1 MCTITDPATRAR
13 DAKNARRRAAY
24 KKKKEDEGYQEQIDK
39 LNTRRP
45 ESYQKNKQHDTREQ
59 RENINARR
67 RAAYQKKTQDDTNT
81 GHVLSQQQR
90 DIINAKRRAT
100 YKEKKEQINTQRRE
114 TDQKHRDSLTPVQ
127 KGEMSA
133 QHRQRE
139 KAMRNT
145 PCAESIAMPR
155 PDLATSAAASTC
167 GHTFKTYGISRMC
180 TPHLLFVCIK
190 QIFTCSVSV
199 QPPTVPVRWTI
210 ISSCWIL
217 GNNPMVNKL
226 IVLLLSPRAPHT
238 FETPKPMVLIP
249 S

>member
-1 MCTITDPATRAR
+1 MCIYMCTITDPATRAR
-13 DAKNARRRAAY
+13 DAKSARRRAAY
-24 KKKKEDEGYQEQIDK
+24 KMKKEDKGYQEQIDK
-39 LNTRRP
+39 LNTRRR
-45 ESYQKNKQHDTREQ
+45 ESYQKKKQQDTREQ
-59 RENINARR
+59 RENINAQR
-67 RAAYQKKTQDDTNT
+67 RAAYQKKTQDTST
-81 GHVLSQQQR
+81 GHVLPQQQR

-114 TDQKHRDSLTPVQ
+114 TDQKHRDSLTPEQ

-133 QHRQRE
+133 QRRQRE

-167 GHTFKTYGISRMC
+167 GHPFKTYGISCMC

-199 QPPTVPVRWTI
+199 QPSTVAVWWTI
-210 ISSCWIL
+210 ILSC
-217 GNNPMVNKL
+217 
-226 IVLLLSPRAPHT
+226 
-238 FETPKPMVLIP
+238 
-249 S
+249 

>member
-1 MCTITDPATRAR
+1 MVHDFIQKYYYSSKSDANVCIPTTTVGATRGRAGQRKGTLSKEER
-13 DAKNARRRAAY
+13 DVINARWRATY
-24 KKKKEDEGYQEQIDK
+24 KKKKEEQGYQEQKDK
-39 LNTRRP
+39 LNT
-45 ESYQKNKQHDTREQ
+45 Q
-59 RENINARR
+59 RQ
-67 RAAYQKKTQDDTNT
+67 AAYEMKTPNDTNT
-81 GHVLSQQQR
+81 L

-114 TDQKHRDSLTPVQ
+114 TDQKHRDSLTPEQ

-133 QHRQRE
+133 QRRQRE

-199 QPPTVPVRWTI
+199 
-210 ISSCWIL
+210 
-217 GNNPMVNKL
+217 
-226 IVLLLSPRAPHT
+226 
-238 FETPKPMVLIP
+238 
-249 S
+249 